1 MNTGRSETEWRV
13 GDTNYGTRKKKYK
26 KEEKIEKKTR
36 LGTAGTE
43 YKINDKPLQSARPTH
58 GYLCTMP
65 IPGCKIVKSETGCRL
80 GRTKGKK
87 KGVSLVGQ
95 LWETCLIAVTGS
107 GNLSVAVS
115 NDNVHCESVPLLYCR
130 RSSPPRMLNSGISLM
145 LRQLSHPDKIHL
157 KTPVLVSRGW
167 TRI

>member
-87 KGVSLVGQ
+87 KREFHLSASFGKPVSSLSQ
-95 LWETCLIAVTGS
+95 AVAT
-107 GNLSVAVS
+107 
-115 NDNVHCESVPLLYCR
+115 
-130 RSSPPRMLNSGISLM
+130 
-145 LRQLSHPDKIHL
+145 
-157 KTPVLVSRGW
+157 
-167 TRI
+167 